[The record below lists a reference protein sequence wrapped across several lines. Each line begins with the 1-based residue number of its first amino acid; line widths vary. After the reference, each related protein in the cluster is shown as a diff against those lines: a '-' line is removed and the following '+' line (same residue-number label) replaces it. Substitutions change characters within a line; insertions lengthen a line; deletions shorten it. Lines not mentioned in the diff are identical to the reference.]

1 MNMRTLSLAALTLL
15 DVPPPEQVRIA
26 ARTGFTHVGLRLLPA
41 TPTDPD
47 YDMLGD
53 TPAVRATLA
62 ALMETGIR
70 VSDVEIV
77 RLTPGFTLDDRLQ
90 RFMETAARLGAR
102 QVLVAGNDNNLQRSA
117 DNLAIL
123 AAASRPYGLTMNLE
137 PMPWTQ
143 LRTIADAQALIAAC
157 GREDIGILV
166 DALHFWRAGESLA
179 ALSSLPAHQLNYMQL
194 CDGAA
199 QRPESEQELIR
210 QARSA
215 RNVPGE
221 GGLDLHGLMSALPAT
236 LPVSLEV
243 PLDGE
248 QGALPPLQRAQVL
261 FNAAQPYLRA
271 CASGIRYDTDSTPGC
286 QRVN

>member
-41 TPTDPD
+41 TPADPD

-53 TPAVRATLA
+53 TPAVRATLS

-90 RFMETAARLGAR
+90 RFMETAARLGAG
-102 QVLVAGNDNNLQRSA
+102 QVLVAGNDDNLQRSA

-123 AAASRPYGLTMNLE
+123 AAAGRPYGLTMNLE

-143 LRTIADAQALIAAC
+143 LRTIADAQAMIAAS

-166 DALHFWRAGESLA
+166 DALHFWRAENRSPPSPA
-179 ALSSLPAHQLNYMQL
+179 CPRIISTICSSAM
-194 CDGAA
+194 
-199 QRPESEQELIR
+199 
-210 QARSA
+210 ARRRGRRANRNSSA
-215 RNVPGE
+215 R
-221 GGLDLHGLMSALPAT
+221 PARRAT
-236 LPVSLEV
+236 C
-243 PLDGE
+243 
-248 QGALPPLQRAQVL
+248 QGKAVWI
-261 FNAAQPYLRA
+261 
-271 CASGIRYDTDSTPGC
+271 CT
-286 QRVN
+286 V

>member
-41 TPTDPD
+41 TPADPD

-53 TPAVRATLA
+53 TPAVRATLS

-90 RFMETAARLGAR
+90 RFMETAARLGAG
-102 QVLVAGNDNNLQRSA
+102 QVLVAGNDDNLQRSA

-123 AAASRPYGLTMNLE
+123 AAAGRPYGLTMNLE

-143 LRTIADAQALIAAC
+143 LRTIADAQAMIAAS

-179 ALSSLPAHQLNYMQL
+179 ALSSLPAHHLNYMQL

-199 QRPESEQELIR
+199 QRPESEQAR
-210 QARSA
+210 QCLAGSEGVSA

-248 QGALPPLQRAQVL
+248 QGALPPLQRAQLL
-261 FNAAQPYLRA
+261 FNAAQPYLRS
-271 CASGIRYDTDSTPGC
+271 CA
-286 QRVN
+286 

>member
-1 MNMRTLSLAALTLL
+1 MNKRTLSLAALTLL

-90 RFMETAARLGAR
+90 RFMETAARLGAG
-102 QVLVAGNDNNLQRSA
+102 QVLVAGNDDNLQRSA

-123 AAASRPYGLTMNLE
+123 AAAGRPFGLTMNLE

-143 LRTIADAQALIAAC
+143 LRNIAAAQALIAAS

-166 DALHFWRAGESLA
+166 DALHF
-179 ALSSLPAHQLNYMQL
+179 
-194 CDGAA
+194 
-199 QRPESEQELIR
+199 
-210 QARSA
+210 
-215 RNVPGE
+215 
-221 GGLDLHGLMSALPAT
+221 
-236 LPVSLEV
+236 
-243 PLDGE
+243 
-248 QGALPPLQRAQVL
+248 
-261 FNAAQPYLRA
+261 
-271 CASGIRYDTDSTPGC
+271 
-286 QRVN
+286 

>member
-1 MNMRTLSLAALTLL
+1 
-15 DVPPPEQVRIA
+15 
-26 ARTGFTHVGLRLLPA
+26 
-41 TPTDPD
+41 
-47 YDMLGD
+47 MLGD

-90 RFMETAARLGAR
+90 RFMETAARLGAG
-102 QVLVAGNDNNLQRSA
+102 QVLVAGNDDNLQRSA

-123 AAASRPYGLTMNLE
+123 AAAGRPFGLTMNLE

-143 LRTIADAQALIAAC
+143 LRNIAAAQALIAAS

-179 ALSSLPAHQLNYMQL
+179 ALSSLPAHHLNYMQL

-248 QGALPPLQRAQVL
+248 QGALPPLQRAQL
-261 FNAAQPYLRA
+261 MFDAAQPYLHA
-271 CASGIRYDTDSTPGC
+271 CA
-286 QRVN
+286 

>member
-41 TPTDPD
+41 TPADPD

-53 TPAVRATLA
+53 TPAVRATLS

-70 VSDVEIV
+70 VSDVEI
-77 RLTPGFTLDDRLQ
+77 DDRLQ
-90 RFMETAARLGAR
+90 RFMETAARLGAG
-102 QVLVAGNDNNLQRSA
+102 QVLVAGNDDNLQRSA

-123 AAASRPYGLTMNLE
+123 AAAGRPYGLTMNLE

-143 LRTIADAQALIAAC
+143 LRTIADAQAMIAAS

-179 ALSSLPAHQLNYMQL
+179 ALSRLPAHHLNYMQL

-199 QRPESEQELIR
+199 QMPESEQELIR

-248 QGALPPLQRAQVL
+248 QGALPPLQRAQLL
-261 FNAAQPYLRA
+261 FNAAQPYLRS
-271 CASGIRYDTDSTPGC
+271 CA
-286 QRVN
+286 

>member
-1 MNMRTLSLAALTLL
+1 MNKRTLSLAALTLL

-90 RFMETAARLGAR
+90 RFMETAARLGAG
-102 QVLVAGNDNNLQRSA
+102 QVLVAGNDDNLQRSA

-123 AAASRPYGLTMNLE
+123 AAAGRPFGLTMNLE

-143 LRTIADAQALIAAC
+143 LRNIAAAQALIAAS

-166 DALHFWRAGESLA
+166 VLARGRIARRPLQPARASSQLYATLRWRGAEAGERAGTYPPGPL
-179 ALSSLPAHQLNYMQL
+179 
-194 CDGAA
+194 GA
-199 QRPESEQELIR
+199 QRAGGRRSGSAWSDVGPAGDPAGLS
-210 QARSA
+210 RSA
-215 RNVPGE
+215 
-221 GGLDLHGLMSALPAT
+221 A
-236 LPVSLEV
+236 
-243 PLDGE
+243 
-248 QGALPPLQRAQVL
+248 
-261 FNAAQPYLRA
+261 
-271 CASGIRYDTDSTPGC
+271 
-286 QRVN
+286 

>member
-1 MNMRTLSLAALTLL
+1 MNKRTLSLAALTLL

-90 RFMETAARLGAR
+90 RFMETAARLSAG
-102 QVLVAGNDNNLQRSA
+102 QVLVAGNDDNLQRSA

-123 AAASRPYGLTMNLE
+123 AAAGRPFGLTMNLE
-137 PMPWTQ
+137 PMP
-143 LRTIADAQALIAAC
+143 
-157 GREDIGILV
+157 
-166 DALHFWRAGESLA
+166 
-179 ALSSLPAHQLNYMQL
+179 
-194 CDGAA
+194 
-199 QRPESEQELIR
+199 
-210 QARSA
+210 
-215 RNVPGE
+215 
-221 GGLDLHGLMSALPAT
+221 
-236 LPVSLEV
+236 
-243 PLDGE
+243 
-248 QGALPPLQRAQVL
+248 
-261 FNAAQPYLRA
+261 
-271 CASGIRYDTDSTPGC
+271 
-286 QRVN
+286 

>member
-1 MNMRTLSLAALTLL
+1 MNKRTLSLAALTLL

-90 RFMETAARLGAR
+90 RCMETAARLGA
-102 QVLVAGNDNNLQRSA
+102 G
-117 DNLAIL
+117 
-123 AAASRPYGLTMNLE
+123 
-137 PMPWTQ
+137 
-143 LRTIADAQALIAAC
+143 
-157 GREDIGILV
+157 
-166 DALHFWRAGESLA
+166 
-179 ALSSLPAHQLNYMQL
+179 
-194 CDGAA
+194 
-199 QRPESEQELIR
+199 

-248 QGALPPLQRAQVL
+248 QGALPPLQRAQLL
-261 FNAAQPYLRA
+261 FDAAQPYLRA
-271 CASGIRYDTDSTPGC
+271 CA
-286 QRVN
+286 